1 MLPSCGAPQPRPR
14 PRHSRTAT
22 PRVAGGQGRDWV
34 VAGAEA
40 AQRMSRATSSPHPPS
55 APSRVLISA
64 VKRSIGSTT
73 GCTITEKAPKRAVSW
88 LKVPTSAFTFKTL
101 HH

>member
-40 AQRMSRATSSPHPPS
+40 TQRMSLATSSPHPPS
-55 APSRVLISA
+55 APSLVLITDGASVVA
-64 VKRSIGSTT
+64 GAAPVT
-73 GCTITEKAPKRAVSW
+73 GHNV
-88 LKVPTSAFTFKTL
+88 
-101 HH
+101 